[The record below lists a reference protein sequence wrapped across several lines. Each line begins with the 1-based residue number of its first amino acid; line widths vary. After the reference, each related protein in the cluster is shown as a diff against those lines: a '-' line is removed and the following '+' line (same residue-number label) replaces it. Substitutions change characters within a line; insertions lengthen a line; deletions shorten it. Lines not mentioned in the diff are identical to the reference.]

1 MSSTASASATADTQ
15 RPLTE
20 VERVVDVFVAPSKTF
35 EDIKRNANW
44 VVPLILMILLSVVY
58 AFSIGKKITFET
70 AAENQI
76 KLAPPSQQD
85 QINSLP
91 ADQKESRMRIS
102 TTVTKYI
109 SYGFPVLALIFTAIF
124 AGIYLLVMNFGLG
137 AQIKFGQLFSALMY
151 AGLVRGIM
159 TVLAIIGIWT
169 FIDPADFNIQMPLA
183 TSPGALFAPLEHPFL
198 FRVGAIFDV
207 FAVWSTILAGIAMSV
222 LSGKKRSTCIA
233 VAFAVSIGFGLLFAL
248 PSLRS

>member
-1 MSSTASASATADTQ
+1 MSTPAIGATGTEQ
-15 RPLTE
+15 RPLSE
-20 VERVVDVFVAPSKTF
+20 LERVVNVFVAPSKTF

-44 VVPLILMILLSVVY
+44 LVPFLIMVLLSAAY
-58 AFSIGKKITFET
+58 AFSIQKKITFET

-85 QINSLP
+85 QLNSLP

-102 TTVTKYI
+102 TAVTKYI

-124 AGIYLLVMNFGLG
+124 TGIYLLVMNFGLG
-137 AQIKFGQLFSALMY
+137 AQLRFGQLFSAMMY

-159 TVLAIIGIWT
+159 TLLAIIGIWS

-198 FRVGAIFDV
+198 FRAGAIFDV

-222 LSGKKRSTCIA
+222 LSGKKRSTCI
-233 VAFAVSIGFGLLFAL
+233 VIAFAVLIGFGLLFAL
-248 PSLRS
+248 PSLRW